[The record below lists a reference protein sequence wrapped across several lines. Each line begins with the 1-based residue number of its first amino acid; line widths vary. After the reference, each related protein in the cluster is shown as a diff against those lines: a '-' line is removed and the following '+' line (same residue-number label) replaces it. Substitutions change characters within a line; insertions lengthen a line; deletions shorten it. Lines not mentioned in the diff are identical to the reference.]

1 MEDIPDVVK
10 EYEST
15 LALISDDDGTE
26 GDHGL
31 VSAIAHEYSRRDS
44 PSNDDTIATSISDEP
59 PANSRDVNSR
69 DANSRDVNSRGATSS
84 DHSDDDHAS
93 RGVDMDVST
102 ATSSATR
109 STPRGAMLP
118 SACTCIVRA

>member
-26 GDHGL
+26 DDHGL

-69 DANSRDVNSRGATSS
+69 GATSS

-93 RGVDMDVST
+93 RSVDMDVST